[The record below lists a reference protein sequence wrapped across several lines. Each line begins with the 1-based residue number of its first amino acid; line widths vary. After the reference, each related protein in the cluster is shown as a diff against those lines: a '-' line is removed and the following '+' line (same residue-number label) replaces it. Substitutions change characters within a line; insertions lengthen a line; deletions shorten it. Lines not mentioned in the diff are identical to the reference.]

1 VAAPKRFPAALAAG
15 IPGMPAATAGG
26 GAGAM
31 PPSAA
36 PERPASGLTAGGTTL
51 QLGGTANAPIAVP
64 RPRAADTAP
73 ALPNSPTPAAGAAS
87 APPTPPAAAAP
98 AAASPAASAPVAAPP
113 NKLVK
118 APSVLAGV

>member
-1 VAAPKRFPAALAAG
+1 L
-15 IPGMPAATAGG
+15 PAATAGG
-26 GAGAM
+26 GAGGM

-36 PERPASGLTAGGTTL
+36 PDSPGSGLTVGGTTV

-64 RPRAADTAP
+64 RPKAADTAP
-73 ALPNSPTPAAGAAS
+73 ALPSSPTPAAGAAA
-87 APPTPPAAAAP
+87 APPIPSAAAAASPAP
-98 AAASPAASAPVAAPP
+98 AAASPAAAPP